1 MKKTEAAEADRK
13 REAAANIRRRAEAAV
28 AERQRNQK
36 AQQLEEHRRQTDQV
50 RNLHHAETQSF
61 RDNEAAAVARH
72 AQEIRRID
80 DIERESLDALGAR
93 RGSLIGRGVALVRG
107 GRFFDRQAEGI
118 AEQCEAAR
126 MSRHRELEALK
137 ERQFAAAQQARLRQ
151 AHERK
156 GIFEFHRLE
165 RQQLAEAHERDRE
178 TQIGAYE
185 RAFERAARR
194 EERTH
199 ERDRGPGGG
208 LSR

>member
-1 MKKTEAAEADRK
+1 MKKTEAVEADRK
-13 REAAANIRRRAEAAV
+13 QAFARDMRRRAEAAV

-50 RNLHHAETQSF
+50 RNLHRAETQSF
-61 RDNEAAAVARH
+61 RDNETAALARH

-80 DIERESLDALGAR
+80 DIERESLDALDAR
-93 RGSLIGRGVALVRG
+93 RGSLVGRSVRLIRG
-107 GRFFDRQAEGI
+107 DKHYDRKAE
-118 AEQCEAAR
+118 AVVEQCEAAR

-156 GIFEFHRLE
+156 GILELHRLE
-165 RQQLAEAHERDRE
+165 RQQLAQAHERDRE
-178 TQIGAYE
+178 KQIGAYE

-194 EERTH
+194 EERKH
-199 ERDRGPGGG
+199 EQGRDPGRGR
-208 LSR
+208 SR